1 MILGDGMYVGRG
13 ETPVVLASCLRG
25 RMAIWTLVK
34 QAPEAPRDLF
44 ISTLY
49 RERGMEERR
58 QEDML
63 LGVGEWTFMG
73 SHSRRTHTVI

>member
-1 MILGDGMYVGRG
+1 MYVGRG
-13 ETPVVLASCLRG
+13 KTPVVLASCLRG
-25 RMAIWTLVK
+25 RMDTGK
-34 QAPEAPRDLF
+34 QAPEAPRDLV

-49 RERGMEERR
+49 REGGREERR